1 MKKVLSLALAIALV
15 VGLFAGVRPASAQ
28 TKDFFMVLQV
38 GFKQYALNGLPLN
51 SEVAPEIVN
60 GRTFVPVRLIAETFG
75 ATVDWNPAS
84 RTVTI
89 TLGDV
94 EVVLTIGATEAII
107 GSDTKVLE
115 AAPYIK
121 AGRTMVPVRLIS
133 EAFGLSVYYDSQA
146 KTISI
151 KSQTT
156 GVVPG
161 ITGNQILIGSFSVQ
175 TGPYAVVGVP
185 FSQGMQSYFD
195 MVNDAGGVYG
205 RKINLEVVDDQFN
218 PANTVTVVKKFVTED
233 KVFAV
238 VGGVGSPGCAA
249 VVDYL
254 NDQKVPFIYQASGL
268 SSLSIPAKQYVFA
281 VQPNYINEGQVIAK
295 YAGSTLGLKNIAVLY
310 SNDQAGNEWLAG
322 TKQGA
327 SKFGST
333 IVLESPFP
341 ATETDFTAYLL
352 KVQSSN
358 ANALIIYTSSVATAG
373 LAVKTAKSLGLTQK
387 IFLSYVAAG
396 LAGTIGAAA
405 AEGVYIP
412 GWVDFSDVTSPDV
425 VKFFSMWNK
434 YYPNGNQALYSYAC
448 AGWVAA
454 EVFTEA
460 VRRSGPY
467 PTRDS
472 LVWALETFD
481 GWSGYLAKDISYGP
495 TAHSGKYSLFFM
507 QVQKGALVKVSNW
520 INVLKP

>member
-1 MKKVLSLALAIALV
+1 MKKVLSLALTIALV
-15 VGLFAGVRPASAQ
+15 VGLFAGVPPASAE

-38 GFKQYALNGLPLN
+38 GFKQYALNGLPLT
-51 SEVAPEIVN
+51 SDVAPEIIS
-60 GRTFVPVRLIAETFG
+60 GRTFVPVRLIAETYG
-75 ATVDWNPAS
+75 ATVDWIPAS

-89 TLGDV
+89 KLGDV
-94 EVVLTIGATEAII
+94 EVDLTIGSKESIV
-107 GSDTKVLE
+107 GSDIKLLE

-133 EAFGLSVYYDSQA
+133 EAFGLSVYYDSQM

-175 TGPYAVVGVP
+175 TGPYAVIGVP
-185 FSQGMQSYFD
+185 FSHGMQSYFN
-195 MVNDAGGVYG
+195 MVNEAGGING
-205 RKINLEVVDDQFN
+205 RKINLEVADDGFN
-218 PANTVTVVKKFVTED
+218 PANTVTIVKKFVTED

-238 VGGVGSPGCAA
+238 VGGLGSPGCIA
-249 VVDYL
+249 VMDYL
-254 NDQKVPFIYQASGL
+254 NDQKVPFVYQASGL
-268 SSLSIPAKQYVFA
+268 SALSIPAKKYVFA
-281 VQPNYINEGQVIAK
+281 VQPNYTNEGQVIAK

-310 SNDQAGNEWLAG
+310 SNDQAGNEWLGG
-322 TKQGA
+322 TKLGV
-327 SKFGST
+327 SKFGGN

-341 ATETDFTAYLL
+341 ATETDFTPYLL
-352 KVQSSN
+352 KVQASN
-358 ANALIIYTSSVATAG
+358 ADALIIYTSGVATAG
-373 LAVKTAKSLGLTQK
+373 NIVKTAKSLGLTQK
-387 IFLSYVAAG
+387 IFLPYPHSG
-396 LAGTIGAAA
+396 IISTAGTA
-405 AEGVYIP
+405 AEGVYVT
-412 GWVDFSDVTSPDV
+412 GWVDFSNPADPGVA
-425 VKFFSMWNK
+425 KFFSEWNK
-434 YYPNGNQALYSYAC
+434 YYPKDDPLTFSYAV

-495 TAHSGKYSLFFM
+495 NERSGKYSLFFM
-507 QVQKGALVKVSNW
+507 QVQKGALVKVSDW

>member
-1 MKKVLSLALAIALV
+1 
-15 VGLFAGVRPASAQ
+15 
-28 TKDFFMVLQV
+28 
-38 GFKQYALNGLPLN
+38 
-51 SEVAPEIVN
+51 
-60 GRTFVPVRLIAETFG
+60 
-75 ATVDWNPAS
+75 
-84 RTVTI
+84 
-89 TLGDV
+89 
-94 EVVLTIGATEAII
+94 
-107 GSDTKVLE
+107 
-115 AAPYIK
+115 
-121 AGRTMVPVRLIS
+121 MVPLRLIS
-133 EAFGLSVYYDSQA
+133 EAFGLSVYYDSQT

-195 MVNDAGGVYG
+195 MVNDAGGVNG

-238 VGGVGSPGCAA
+238 VGGVGSPGCVA

-268 SSLSIPAKQYVFA
+268 SSLSIPAKKYVFA
-281 VQPNYINEGQVIAK
+281 VQPNYINEGQIIAR

-341 ATETDFTAYLL
+341 ATETDFTPYLL
-352 KVQSSN
+352 KVQASN
-358 ANALIIYTSSVATAG
+358 ADALIIYTSSVATAG

-412 GWVDFSDVTSPDV
+412 GWVDFSDLRNPDV
-425 VKFFSMWNK
+425 VKFFSVWNK
-434 YYPNGNQALYSYAC
+434 YYPNGNQALFSYAV

-481 GWSGYLAKDISYGP
+481 GWSGVMAKDISYGP
-495 TAHSGKYSLFFM
+495 TAHSGKYSMFFF
-507 QVQKGALVKVSNW
+507 QVQKGLLPKVSDW
-520 INVLKP
+520 ISVLKP

>member
-28 TKDFFMVLQV
+28 INDFFMVLQV
-38 GFKQYALNGLPLN
+38 GFKQYALNGRALN
-51 SEVAPEIVN
+51 SDVAPEIVN
-60 GRTFVPVRLIAETFG
+60 GRTFVPIRIITETFG
-75 ATVDWNPAS
+75 ATVGWNPTLG
-84 RTVTI
+84 TVTI
-89 TLGDV
+89 ALGDV
-94 EVVLTIGATEAII
+94 QVLLTIGVKDVVV
-107 GSDTKVLE
+107 GSNTQTLE

-121 AGRTMVPVRLIS
+121 SSRTMVPLRLIS
-133 EAFGLSVYYDSQA
+133 EAFGLSVYYDPQA

-151 KSQTT
+151 KSMTT

-161 ITGNQILIGSFSVQ
+161 ITVNRILIGSFSVQ

-195 MVNDAGGVYG
+195 MVNDAGGVNG
-205 RKINLEVVDDQFN
+205 RKISLEVVDDQFN

-233 KVFAV
+233 KVFSV

-254 NDQKVPFIYQASGL
+254 NEQKVPFIYQASGL

-281 VQPNYINEGQVIAK
+281 VQPNYINEGQVLAK
-295 YAGSTLGLKNIAVLY
+295 YATTLSLKNIAVLY
-310 SNDQAGNEWLAG
+310 SNDQAGNEWLTG

-327 SKFGST
+327 AKFGGT
-333 IVLESPFP
+333 VVLELPFP
-341 ATETDFTAYLL
+341 VTETDFTPYLL
-352 KVQSSN
+352 KIKASN
-358 ANALIIYTSSVATAG
+358 ASALIIYTSSVATAG

-387 IFLSYVAAG
+387 ILLSYVAASIAAA
-396 LAGTIGAAA
+396 AGADA
-405 AEGVYIP
+405 AEGVYVP
-412 GWVDFSDVTSPDV
+412 GWVDFSDVKNPDV
-425 VKFFSMWNK
+425 VKFFSTWNK
-434 YYPNGNQALYSYAC
+434 YYPNGNQALYAYAC

-460 VRRSGPY
+460 VRRAGPY
-467 PTRDS
+467 PTRDA
-472 LVWALETFD
+472 LVWALETFN
-481 GWSGYLAKDISYGP
+481 GWSGVLAKDISYSP

-507 QVQKGALVKVSNW
+507 QVQKGALVKVSDW
-520 INVLKP
+520 ISVLKP

>member
-1 MKKVLSLALAIALV
+1 MKKVLALV
-15 VGLFAGVRPASAQ
+15 LAVALLAGSFAGVRQASAQ
-28 TKDFFMVLQV
+28 SKDFFMVLQV
-38 GFKQYALNGLPLN
+38 GFKQYALNGVPLN
-51 SEVAPEIVN
+51 SEVAPEIVS
-60 GRTFVPVRLIAETFG
+60 GRTFVPIRLIAETYG
-75 ATVDWNPAS
+75 ATVAWNAAV

-89 TLGDV
+89 KLGDV
-94 EVVLTIGATEAII
+94 TVLLTIGVKEAVI
-107 GSDTKVLE
+107 GSQTKALE

-133 EAFGLSVYYDSQA
+133 EAFGLSVYYDPQA

-151 KSQTT
+151 KSATT
-156 GVVPG
+156 GAVPG
-161 ITGNQILIGSFSVQ
+161 ITGNQVLVGSFSVQ

-185 FSQGMQSYFD
+185 FSQGMQAYFN
-195 MVNDAGGVYG
+195 MINDAGGING
-205 RKINLEVVDDQFN
+205 RKIKLEVVDDQFN

-238 VGGVGSPGCAA
+238 VGGVGSPTCAA

-268 SSLSIPAKQYVFA
+268 SSLSIPAKPYVFA

-327 SKFGST
+327 AKFNGT

-341 ATETDFTAYLL
+341 VTETDFTPYLL
-352 KVQSSN
+352 KVKASN
-358 ANALIIYTSSVATAG
+358 ADALIFYSSSVATAG
-373 LAVKTAKSLGLTQK
+373 LAVKTARSLDLTQK
-387 IFLSYVAAG
+387 IFLSYVAASIAAT
-396 LAGTIGAAA
+396 AGADAS
-405 AEGVYIP
+405 EGVYVP
-412 GWVDFSDVTSPDV
+412 GWVDFSDAKNPDV
-425 VKFFSMWNK
+425 IKFFSIWNK
-434 YYPNGNQALYSYAC
+434 YYPNANQALYSYAT

-460 VRRSGPY
+460 LRRAGPY
-467 PTRDS
+467 PTRDA

-481 GWSGYLAKDISYGP
+481 GWSGVLAKDISYSP

-507 QVQKGALVKVSNW
+507 QIQKGALVKVSNW
-520 INVLKP
+520 ISVLKP

>member
-1 MKKVLSLALAIALV
+1 MKKVLALLLAVALLT
-15 VGLFAGVRPASAQ
+15 GSFAGVRQASAQ

-38 GFKQYALNGLPLN
+38 GFKQYALNGVPLN
-51 SEVAPEIVN
+51 SEVAPEIVS
-60 GRTFVPVRLIAETFG
+60 GRTFVPIRLIAETYG
-75 ATVDWNPAS
+75 ATVAWNPAV

-89 TLGDV
+89 KLGDV
-94 EVVLTIGATEAII
+94 TVLLTIGVKEAII
-107 GSDTKVLE
+107 GSDTKTLE

-121 AGRTMVPVRLIS
+121 AGRTMVPIRLIS
-133 EAFGLSVYYDSQA
+133 EAFGLSVYYDSQV

-151 KSQTT
+151 KSATT

-161 ITGNQILIGSFSVQ
+161 ITGNQILLGSFSVQ

-195 MVNDAGGVYG
+195 MINDAGGING
-205 RKINLEVVDDQFN
+205 RKIKLEVVDDQFN

-238 VGGVGSPGCAA
+238 VGGVGSPTCAA

-310 SNDQAGNEWLAG
+310 SNDQAGNEWLSG

-327 SKFGST
+327 AKFGGKV
-333 IVLESPFP
+333 VLESPFP
-341 ATETDFTAYLL
+341 VTETDFTPYLL
-352 KVQSSN
+352 KVKASN
-358 ANALIIYTSSVATAG
+358 ADALIFYSSSVATAG

-387 IFLSYVAAG
+387 IFLSYVAASIAAT
-396 LAGTIGAAA
+396 AGADAS
-405 AEGVYIP
+405 EGVYVP
-412 GWVDFSDVTSPDV
+412 GWVDFSNPKDPDV
-425 VKFFSMWNK
+425 VKFFATWNK
-434 YYPNGNQALYSYAC
+434 YFPNANQALYSYAT

-460 VRRSGPY
+460 IRRAGPY
-467 PTRDS
+467 PTRDA

-481 GWSGYLAKDISYGP
+481 GWSGVLAKDISYSP

-507 QVQKGALVKVSNW
+507 QVQKGNLVKVSDW
-520 INVLKP
+520 VSVLKP

>member
-1 MKKVLSLALAIALV
+1 MKKILSLALVIALV
-15 VGLFAGVRPASAQ
+15 VGLFAGVRPASAE

-51 SEVAPEIVN
+51 SDVAPEIV
-60 GRTFVPVRLIAETFG
+60 GARTFVPIRLIAETFG
-75 ATVDWNPAS
+75 AVVDWIPAS

-89 TLGDV
+89 KLGDV
-94 EVVLTIGATEAII
+94 EIDLTIGSTQAIV
-107 GSDTKVLE
+107 GSATKVLE

-121 AGRTMVPVRLIS
+121 SGRTMVPLRLIS
-133 EAFGLSVYYDSQA
+133 ESIGLSVYYDPQV

-151 KSQTT
+151 KSATT
-156 GVVPG
+156 GAVPG
-161 ITGNQILIGSFSVQ
+161 ITVNQILIGSFSVQ

-185 FSQGMQSYFD
+185 FSQGMLSYFD
-195 MVNDAGGVYG
+195 MVNDAGGING
-205 RKINLEVVDDQFN
+205 RKIKLEVVDDQFN

-233 KVFAV
+233 NVFAV

-268 SSLSIPAKQYVFA
+268 SSLSIPAKPYVFA

-310 SNDQAGNEWLAG
+310 SNDQAGNEWLTG

-327 SKFGST
+327 AKFGGT
-333 IVLESPFP
+333 VALELPFP
-341 ATETDFTAYLL
+341 VTETDFTPYLL
-352 KVQSSN
+352 KVQASKVD
-358 ANALIIYTSSVATAG
+358 ALIIYTSSVATAG

-387 IFLSYVAAG
+387 ILLSYVAASIAAV
-396 LAGTIGAAA
+396 AGADA
-405 AEGVYIP
+405 AEGVYVP
-412 GWVDFSDVTSPDV
+412 GWVDFSNPKNPDV
-425 VKFFSMWNK
+425 VKFFSTWNK
-434 YYPNGNQALYSYAC
+434 YYPKGNQALYAYAC

-467 PTRDS
+467 PTRDA
-472 LVWALETFD
+472 LCWALETFN
-481 GWSGYLAKDISYGP
+481 GWSGVLAKDISYSP
-495 TAHSGKYSLFFM
+495 TEHSGKYSLFFM
-507 QVQKGALVKVSNW
+507 QVQKGALVKVSDW
-520 INVLKP
+520 ISVLKP

>member
-51 SEVAPEIVN
+51 SEVAPEIVS

-327 SKFGST
+327 GKFGST

-341 ATETDFTAYLL
+341 ATETDFTPYLL
-352 KVQSSN
+352 KVQASN

-460 VRRSGPY
+460 VRRAGQY
-467 PTRDS
+467 PTRDA

-481 GWSGYLAKDISYGP
+481 GWSGYLAKDISYSP

-507 QVQKGALVKVSNW
+507 QVQKGALVKISGW

>member
-1 MKKVLSLALAIALV
+1 MKKVLSLAIAIAIV
-15 VGLFAGVRPASAQ
+15 VGSFAGVRLAAAQ
-28 TKDFFMVLQV
+28 TNDFFMVLQV
-38 GFKQYALNGLPLN
+38 GFKQYAINGLPRV
-51 SEVAPEIVN
+51 SDVAPEIVN
-60 GRTFVPVRLIAETFG
+60 GRTFVPVRVISETFG
-75 ATVDWNPAS
+75 AAVGWNPAT

-89 TLGDV
+89 KFAETDV
-94 EVVLTIGATEAII
+94 MLTIGVKTALVNGAKT
-107 GSDTKVLE
+107 SLE

-121 AGRTMVPVRLIS
+121 ASRTMVPLRLIS
-133 EAFGLSVYYDSQA
+133 ESFGLSVYWDPQA

-151 KSQTT
+151 KSATT

-195 MVNDAGGVYG
+195 MVNDAGGVNG

-254 NDQKVPFIYQASGL
+254 NEQKVPFIYQASGL
-268 SSLSIPAKQYVFA
+268 SSLSIPAKPYVFA

-310 SNDQAGNEWLAG
+310 SDDQAGNEWLTG

-327 SKFGST
+327 AKFGGT
-333 IVLESPFP
+333 VVVESPFP
-341 ATETDFTAYLL
+341 VTETDFTPYLL
-352 KVQSSN
+352 KIKASK
-358 ANALIIYTSSVATAG
+358 ADALIIYTSSVATAG

-387 IFLSYVAAG
+387 ILLSYVAAG
-396 LAGTIGAAA
+396 IAAAAGADA
-405 AEGVYIP
+405 AEGVYVP
-412 GWVDFSDVTSPDV
+412 GWVDFSDAKNPDV

-434 YYPNGNQALYSYAC
+434 YYPKGNQALYSYAC

-460 VRRSGPY
+460 VRRAGPY
-467 PTRDS
+467 PTRNA

-481 GWSGYLAKDISYGP
+481 GWSGVLAKDISYSP

-507 QVQKGALVKVSNW
+507 QIQKGALVKVSDW
-520 INVLKP
+520 ISVLKP

>member
-1 MKKVLSLALAIALV
+1 MKKVLSLALTIALV
-15 VGLFAGVRPASAQ
+15 VGLFAGVRPASAE
-28 TKDFFMVLQV
+28 TNDFFMVLQV
-38 GFKQYALNGLPLN
+38 GFKQYALNGLPLT
-51 SEVAPEIVN
+51 SDVAPEIIN
-60 GRTFVPVRLIAETFG
+60 GRTFVPVRLIAETYG
-75 ATVDWNPAS
+75 ATVDWIPAS

-89 TLGDV
+89 KLGDV
-94 EVVLTIGATEAII
+94 EVDLTIGSKEAIV
-107 GSDTKVLE
+107 GSGTQLLE

-146 KTISI
+146 RSISI

-161 ITGNQILIGSFSVQ
+161 ITGNRILIGSFSVQ

-195 MVNDAGGVYG
+195 MVNDAGGVNG
-205 RKINLEVVDDQFN
+205 RKISLEVVDDQFN

-238 VGGVGSPGCAA
+238 VGGVGSPDCAA

-254 NDQKVPFIYQASGL
+254 NEQKVPFIYQASGL

-295 YAGSTLGLKNIAVLY
+295 YASTTLGLKNIAVLY
-310 SNDQAGNEWLAG
+310 SDDQAGNEWLSG

-327 SKFGST
+327 AKFGGT
-333 IVLESPFP
+333 VVLESPFP
-341 ATETDFTAYLL
+341 VTETDFTPYLL
-352 KVQSSN
+352 KIKASN
-358 ANALIIYTSSVATAG
+358 ADALIFYSSSVATAG

-387 IFLSYVAAG
+387 ILLSYVAASIAAT
-396 LAGTIGAAA
+396 AGADA
-405 AEGVYIP
+405 AEGVYVP
-412 GWVDFSDVTSPDV
+412 GWVDFSDAKNPDV
-425 VKFFSMWNK
+425 VKFFSTWNK
-434 YYPNGNQALYSYAC
+434 YYPKGNQALYAYAC

-460 VRRSGPY
+460 VRRAGPY
-467 PTRDS
+467 PTRNA

-481 GWSGYLAKDISYGP
+481 GWSGVLAKDISYSP

-507 QVQKGALVKVSNW
+507 QVQKGALVKVSDW
-520 INVLKP
+520 ISVLKP

>member
-15 VGLFAGVRPASAQ
+15 VGLFAGVRPTSAE
-28 TKDFFMVLQV
+28 TNDFFMVLQV
-38 GFKQYALNGLPLN
+38 GFKQYAINGLPRV

-75 ATVDWNPAS
+75 ATVDWLPAS

-89 TLGDV
+89 KLGDV
-94 EVVLTIGATEAII
+94 EVDLTIGSKEAIV
-107 GSDTKVLE
+107 GSGTQLLE

-121 AGRTMVPVRLIS
+121 AGRTMVPVRLVS
-133 EAFGLSVYYDSQA
+133 EALGLSVYYDPQA

-195 MVNDAGGVYG
+195 MVNDAGGVNG

-238 VGGVGSPGCAA
+238 VGGVGSPGCVA

-268 SSLSIPAKQYVFA
+268 SSLSIPAKKYVFA
-281 VQPNYINEGQVIAK
+281 VQPNYINEGQIIAK

-341 ATETDFTAYLL
+341 ATETDFTPYLL
-352 KVQSSN
+352 KVQASN
-358 ANALIIYTSSVATAG
+358 ADALIIYTSSVATAG

-396 LAGTIGAAA
+396 LVGTIGAAA

-412 GWVDFSDVTSPDV
+412 GWVDFSDLKNPDV
-425 VKFFSMWNK
+425 VKFFSIWNK
-434 YYPNGNQALYSYAC
+434 YYPNGNQALFSYAV

-481 GWSGYLAKDISYGP
+481 GWSGVMAKDISYGP
-495 TAHSGKYSLFFM
+495 TAHSGKYSMFFF
-507 QVQKGALVKVSNW
+507 QVQKGLLPKVSDW
-520 INVLKP
+520 ISVLKP